1 MIKIRIGRKLLI
13 FIIIFFLLE
22 FFSFIFSIN
31 ELLIVNLTPDFY
43 KKDKNNISKFWTE
56 EEPWGAW
63 HKKNYSA
70 DYQTKCFQVTYSSNE
85 YGARDKSFHNIEKKD
100 NFILLG
106 DSFAEGFG
114 VNYEDMAQTLIEK
127 ATGLNILNFGT
138 SKDFGP
144 VNYWLIYEKLAKNFP
159 HKGIIIFL
167 LPNNDFR
174 DNDYNY
180 FKKTNNSNYGLGERY
195 RPYYKKNEN
204 SFEIFYPDK
213 AIKLSSNSNF
223 FKDYFWFYNVLRTIK
238 TFLISYKQKKNNY
251 EQVQFFNLEQPVYSG
266 YFIPNKEQQE
276 ATIYFLKKIINLA
289 KNKNIYLV
297 SIPLTDDYE
306 NINIK
311 KVDRNKMLWWS
322 TFRNL
327 DLVMSNFY
335 FIDLADYKHDDF
347 SSLFYPDNCDGHWN
361 KKGNDFVAQIISN
374 YINKNKKD

>member
-1 MIKIRIGRKLLI
+1 MIKIKIGRKLLI
-13 FIIIFFLLE
+13 FVIIFFLLE

-31 ELLIVNLTPDFY
+31 ELLMVNLTPDFY
-43 KKDKNNISKFWTE
+43 KKNKNDISKFWTE

-70 DYQTKCFQVTYSSNE
+70 DHQKKCFQVTYSSNE
-85 YGARDKSFHNIEKKD
+85 YGARDKSFQNIEKKD

-114 VNYEDMAQTLIEK
+114 VNYEDMAQTLIEN
-127 ATGLNILNFGT
+127 ATGLNILNFGS

-144 VNYWLIYEKLAKNFP
+144 VNYWLIYEKFAKNFP

-195 RPYYKKNEN
+195 RPYYKKNEK

-213 AIKLSSNSNF
+213 AIKNSNNSNF
-223 FKDYFWFYNVLRTIK
+223 FKDYLWSYNVLRTIK

-251 EQVQFFNLEQPVYSG
+251 EQVQFFNEEQPVYSG
-266 YFIPNKEQQE
+266 YFVPNKEQQE
-276 ATIYFLKKIINLA
+276 ATIYFLNKIINLA
-289 KNKNIYLV
+289 KNKKIYLV

-306 NINIK
+306 NTNIK
-311 KVDRNKMLWWS
+311 KVDRNKML
-322 TFRNL
+322 
-327 DLVMSNFY
+327 VVNF
-335 FIDLADYKHDDF
+335 
-347 SSLFYPDNCDGHWN
+347 
-361 KKGNDFVAQIISN
+361 
-374 YINKNKKD
+374 